1 MITTNKKINISQ
13 LDDELGGY
21 GLAFNDNNPDELLI
35 MVGEGS
41 PVSDKELEE
50 AIEKHIAQP
59 SSREIK
65 ALNREQGLAKLK
77 ELGFTDDQINALLTL

>member
-1 MITTNKKINISQ
+1 MITTNKKININQ

-21 GLAFNDNNPDELLI
+21 GLAFNDNNPNKLLI
-35 MVGEGS
+35 MVAEGS

-50 AIEKHIAQP
+50 AIEKHIAEP
-59 SSREIK
+59 SSKEIK

-77 ELGFTDDQINALLTL
+77 ELGFTDDEISALIG